1 MTKESLERTLI
12 SSLSLLLGLSI
23 LDLVLY
29 ISMHTAVFTFM
40 AHAMSI
46 WIFLKYR
53 LNFDLVK
60 LIETFAVLSD
70 LYIIIFYGYALVSPF
85 ASLISIIII
94 STQKEKYMNKL
105 KIDLE
110 KILASKNKDFEND

>member
-29 ISMHTAVFTFM
+29 ISMQTAGFTFI

-46 WIFLKYR
+46 WVFLKYR

-70 LYIIIFYGYALVSPF
+70 LYIINFYGYALVSPF